1 MIGSSSTKIIKEFEQ
16 LPYNGYVRKRPK
28 LEPTDSYFYIA
39 RQLDKCMMRSDALNL
54 HVDPVIT
61 EMTSMQHILISHVY
75 DSDQSKSKEIPADK
89 TLSPYCS
96 TDKSES
102 EIIIVDESYTEE
114 SESES
119 AHKRINT
126 NEEKYAMDEI
136 EHE

>member
-1 MIGSSSTKIIKEFEQ
+1 MI
-16 LPYNGYVRKRPK
+16 RA
-28 LEPTDSYFYIA
+28 DS
-39 RQLDKCMMRSDALNL
+39 LNS

-61 EMTSMQHILISHVY
+61 EMTSMQHILISRVY
-75 DSDQSKSKEIPADK
+75 DSDYSKSKEIPADK
-89 TLSPYCS
+89 TLSQYCS

-102 EIIIVDESYTEE
+102 EIIIVDESSTEE

-119 AHKRINT
+119 ANKRINK